1 MSLIDNPD
9 FIKNFIDV
17 KKQFYSNRIYDR
29 LLFRKDIFQFYST
42 FSYVLSQRSSKNVSK
57 QELSLDI
64 VIKDAKIFTS
74 IIIIK
79 IFTISKLIK

>member
-29 LLFRKDIFQFYST
+29 LLFRKDIFQFCST